1 MGCTVLV
8 AVTSI
13 KRLYNNVMIGKQG
26 FQTHTKKI
34 HGLKWEA
41 LSQRDHIIRAKKHNH
56 SPSLMQITFRYWKYT
71 PPKTKMTGRQI
82 HMFSIRNTSSFTV
95 DLPASYLLL
104 PGYQSKKVCRL
115 LSNPLGFSPLGFHD
129 KHIYKHNSNILSK
142 LLNGCFITHHFVKN
156 PKLQAVPLGCIP
168 HLPTHFRTLKSL
180 VENR

>member
-13 KRLYNNVMIGKQG
+13 KRLYNNIMTGKAG
-26 FQTHTKKI
+26 VSNPHKKL

-71 PPKTKMTGRQI
+71 HPKTKMTGRQI

-95 DLPASYLLL
+95 DFPASYLRL
-104 PGYQSKKVCRL
+104 PGYQS
-115 LSNPLGFSPLGFHD
+115 
-129 KHIYKHNSNILSK
+129 
-142 LLNGCFITHHFVKN
+142 
-156 PKLQAVPLGCIP
+156 
-168 HLPTHFRTLKSL
+168 
-180 VENR
+180 